1 MEIVLGRNGFSIT
14 DISEEERVEVAEYF
28 GKPKLLGI
36 AHECL
41 PVVRALL
48 EIFAT
53 AEPPIKIDLREL
65 EAEHPDITP
74 FHLRQGVAYIALG
87 LEEVPGAKFPDKN
100 CFIGIESF
108 LSFVINI
115 LRILQLRVSR
125 VTFVNINQMQRKSR
139 DVIKKHFRIV
149 SFSNTNFSTF
159 LKPQFGEQLCD
170 NGSVYF
176 CQTDNRS

>member
-1 MEIVLGRNGFSIT
+1 MICYNADMEIVLGRNGFSIT

-65 EAEHPDITP
+65 EAEHLDITP

-87 LEEVPGAKFPDKN
+87 LEEIPGAKFPDKKARRAYRSQFSSYLVN
-100 CFIGIESF
+100 NAPGSGI
-108 LSFVINI
+108 V
-115 LRILQLRVSR
+115 LQYKRGTVYDSPGR
-125 VTFVNINQMQRKSR
+125 RGEGFTGRR
-139 DVIKKHFRIV
+139 RERY
-149 SFSNTNFSTF
+149 NTNSTPY
-159 LKPQFGEQLCD
+159 LPGPARRK
-170 NGSVYF
+170 
-176 CQTDNRS
+176 